1 MKLTPWMLTVAAFG
15 IIALLAVG
23 FIFKK
28 VWATEIVE
36 APRPES
42 KVLPMA
48 IMDLEPGMV
57 ITRAHVGNGPWPK
70 DSELTS
76 DTLLSVEGVLGR
88 IVKEPI
94 SRATPLQG
102 SMFYA
107 PGDQPD
113 QKVADGKRAVS
124 IRVSDTTAALLQKLK
139 PEQYVDVQLTVDG
152 IGAGGGDRLQSTGGS
167 VRNAS
172 GYGNAMTAT
181 LFKGVKIVSLSRGYT
196 TTALQG
202 GESQNVTL
210 ELDEVQ
216 TRIALLAQQKGQIDL
231 VYNPNGPGT
240 GGIEIKSEKDRVT
253 LHELLGLKEAIE
265 KDKAFKTEHYRGAG
279 HSSSYFRDGERVGGN
294 GDVGGDSAD
303 GTRLQSNGNYG
314 DWTTDTNPADRNKDV
329 AQKLPNT
336 VSSDL

>member
-28 VWATEIVE
+28 IWATEIVE
-36 APRPES
+36 APKPES

-48 IMDLEPGMV
+48 IMDLEPGTM

-76 DTLLSVEGVLGR
+76 DTLLSVDGVLGR
-88 IVKEPI
+88 IVKESI
-94 SRATPLQG
+94 SRATPLRG

-152 IGAGGGDRLQSTGGS
+152 IGVGGGDRLPSTGGS
-167 VRNAS
+167 VRDAS

-202 GESQNVTL
+202 GESRNVTL

-265 KDKAFKTEHYRGAG
+265 KDRPFKTEHYRGAG

-294 GDVGGDSAD
+294 SDAGGDSAD

-314 DWTTDTNPADRNKDV
+314 DRTTDVNSADRNKDV

>member
-1 MKLTPWMLTVAAFG
+1 MKLTPWMLTIAAFG

-23 FIFKK
+23 FLFKK
-28 VWATEIVE
+28 LWATEIVE

-42 KVLPMA
+42 RVLPMA

-70 DSELTS
+70 GGELTS
-76 DTLLSVEGVLGR
+76 DTLLSIDGVLER

-94 SRATPLQG
+94 SRATPLRG

-124 IRVSDTTAALLQKLK
+124 IRVSETTSALLQKLK

-167 VRNAS
+167 LSDAS

-181 LFKGVKIVSLSRGYT
+181 LFKGVKIVSLNRGYT

-210 ELDEVQ
+210 ELDDEQ
-216 TRIALLAQQKGQIDL
+216 ARIALLAQHKGQIDL

-253 LHELLGLKEAIE
+253 LHELLGLNEAIE
-265 KDKAFKTEHYRGAG
+265 QDKPFRTEHYRGAG

-294 GDVGGDSAD
+294 SADGGDGAD
-303 GTRLQSNGNYG
+303 GTRLQSNGNDD
-314 DWTTDTNPADRNKDV
+314 DWSADTNPAGRNKNV
-329 AQKLPNT
+329 AQQQPHT

>member
-28 VWATEIVE
+28 IWATEIVE
-36 APRPES
+36 APKPES

-76 DTLLSVEGVLGR
+76 DTLLSVDGVLGR
-88 IVKEPI
+88 IVKESI
-94 SRATPLQG
+94 SRATPLRG

-152 IGAGGGDRLQSTGGS
+152 IGGGGGDRLQSTGGS

-265 KDKAFKTEHYRGAG
+265 KDKPFKTEHYRGAG

-294 GDVGGDSAD
+294 GDAGGDSAD
-303 GTRLQSNGNYG
+303 GTRLQSNGNDD
-314 DWTTDTNPADRNKDV
+314 DWTTDVNSADRNKDV

>member
-28 VWATEIVE
+28 LWATEIVE
-36 APRPES
+36 APKPES

-70 DSELTS
+70 DSDLTS
-76 DTLLSVEGVLGR
+76 DTLLSVDGVLGR

-94 SRATPLQG
+94 SRATPLRG

-152 IGAGGGDRLQSTGGS
+152 IGVGGGDRLQSTGGS

-265 KDKAFKTEHYRGAG
+265 NKPFRAEHYRGAG

-294 GDVGGDSAD
+294 GDAGGDSAD
-303 GTRLQSNGNYG
+303 GTRLQSNGNTG